1 MAGPPLH
8 AGRFPPRD
16 LCGFRR
22 EAEVRSLFPSLY
34 RLAELALSRRT
45 AQANGGQGSLPHL
58 PGIFPT
64 AGGEGAGTSC
74 LLIGSAAAGP
84 RGTPG
89 YVVLGEGLRRRRV
102 VGAHAH
108 AQSGRCPWASG
119 CLGGLGRAVGEA
131 EEVVGAAGWSDQRHS
146 KNVNYGCAFGF
157 LGRVSH
163 SSPRHSPLSHGCFWK
178 ISG

>member
-74 LLIGSAAAGP
+74 LLIGSAAAGAARHAGICSPGRGAEAPPGGGGACACAERQVSLGVRLPWGP
-84 RGTPG
+84 RPG
-89 YVVLGEGLRRRRV
+89 
-102 VGAHAH
+102 
-108 AQSGRCPWASG
+108 
-119 CLGGLGRAVGEA
+119 GG
-131 EEVVGAAGWSDQRHS
+131 
-146 KNVNYGCAFGF
+146 
-157 LGRVSH
+157 
-163 SSPRHSPLSHGCFWK
+163 
-178 ISG
+178 